1 MRLCLEP
8 RVIVIGL
15 LLVVLAVIV
24 AVVVLLL
31 TLCVKVCGGLYTAP
45 HTPPESAGV
54 CRSLPD
60 SGGLK
65 FQTLA
70 V

>member
-1 MRLCLEP
+1 MRLRLEP

-15 LLVVLAVIV
+15 LLVVLAVVV

-31 TLCVKVCGGLYTAP
+31 TLCVKVCVVVIVEVTDLLVIERHEMP
-45 HTPPESAGV
+45 R
-54 CRSLPD
+54 CRKID
-60 SGGLK
+60 NK
-65 FQTLA
+65 YFN